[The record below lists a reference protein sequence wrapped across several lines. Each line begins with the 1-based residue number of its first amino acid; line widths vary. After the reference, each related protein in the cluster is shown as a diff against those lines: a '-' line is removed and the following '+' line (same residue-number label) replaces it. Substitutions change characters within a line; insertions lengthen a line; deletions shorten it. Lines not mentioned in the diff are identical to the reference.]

1 MNERPR
7 ALDRVPRIGLG
18 CMGMSEFYG
27 DRDDPRSLAV
37 LAEAFERGYRHF
49 DTADIYGKGHN
60 ETLLGTFL
68 RGLGRRR
75 DEVVVATKAG
85 IRRDVDGPGT
95 VRIDSR
101 PDYVAQAC
109 EASLRRLG
117 LDHIDLYYLHRRD
130 REVPIEDTVGAM
142 QRLRD
147 QGKIGAI
154 GLCEVSAATLRR
166 AAAQVEIAALQS
178 EYSLWTRDPEREI
191 FAACAEVGA
200 TFVAYSPIGRGF
212 LSGELQR
219 ETVAA
224 AGDLRGMLPRF
235 QPGAFEA
242 NERLLGVVS
251 SIARELHATAAQ
263 VALAWVLAQG
273 APCHAIPGTRK
284 AEHLAD
290 NLGSLHVELG
300 AAHREALSQ
309 AFSPAAVAGERYPA
323 PLLRTTEA

>member
-1 MNERPR
+1 
-7 ALDRVPRIGLG
+7 VPRIGLG

-27 DRDDPRSLAV
+27 DRDDPRSLGV

-49 DTADIYGKGHN
+49 DTADMYGKGHN

-68 RGLGRRR
+68 RSLGGRR
-75 DEVVVATKAG
+75 DEVIVATKAG

-95 VRIDSR
+95 LRIDSR
-101 PDYVAQAC
+101 PEYIEQAC
-109 EASLRRLG
+109 EASLQRLG
-117 LDHIDLYYLHRRD
+117 LSHIDLYYLHRRD
-130 REVPIEDTVGAM
+130 RAVPIEDTVGAM

-166 AAAQVEIAALQS
+166 AAVETQIAALQS

-224 AGDLRGMLPRF
+224 AGDLRGKLPRF

-242 NERLLGVVS
+242 NARLVAVVS
-251 SIARELHATAAQ
+251 SIARELHVTTAQ

-290 NLGSLHVELG
+290 NLGSLQLELG
-300 AAHREALSQ
+300 AAHREALGE
-309 AFSPAAVAGERYPA
+309 AFSAAAIAGERYPA
-323 PLLRTTEA
+323 PLLQRTEA